1 MGTGAD
7 SLPELLQLC
16 LKPHTFQQEP
26 SAWAFLNSLFISFIK
41 GIRQVGICMK
51 RILWEYCLQG
61 RYFHDFP
68 HPGALSVCLSLSL
81 LLDGALKEAALIFQ
95 LIWGKKIIWA
105 AYIQWKRILFYKRAV
120 TKKWWDLSCLILLM
134 GFVIIIVIPNCFQVF
149 LTQDFLMTIAFV
161 IQKERESR
169 QDNSK
174 IILIKQRQTLN

>member
-1 MGTGAD
+1 MCEGKISPQWFLFAWLMGTGAD

-68 HPGALSVCLSLSL
+68 HPGAFSVSLSLCL

-95 LIWGKKIIWA
+95 LIWGKEIIWA
-105 AYIQWKRILFYKRAV
+105 AYIEWKSILFYKVIV
-120 TKKWWDLSCLILLM
+120 TKKLWDLSCLVLLI
-134 GFVIIIVIPNCFQVF
+134 GFVTIIVTPDCFQVF
-149 LTQDFLMTIAFV
+149 LT
-161 IQKERESR
+161 RENENCLR
-169 QDNSK
+169 YAKRK
-174 IILIKQRQTLN
+174 I